1 MIKPP
6 ALVRLDFEA
15 GMARRYVRR
24 HSMAVAGLGW
34 QLWETH
40 QATFDVKVELPAETV
55 ERFRATG
62 AA

>member
-6 ALVRLDFEA
+6 ALVRLDFRA
-15 GMARRYVRR
+15 GMARRYMRR
-24 HSMAVAGLGW
+24 QSMVVPGLGW

-40 QATFDVKVELPAETV
+40 QAKFDVNADLPAETV
-55 ERFRATG
+55 ERFRVTG